1 MIGSTITAVHPQ
13 GASITDKSSS
23 YTIKMT
29 DEEYLIDGYETFD
42 VGGQY
47 TMNCYVEMLMYSA
60 RVTLV
65 IIVIKYVLT
74 QLLVFSIY
82 KIKLSFPSMFF
93 YLL

>member
-13 GASITDKSSS
+13 RASITDKSSS

-47 TMNCYVEMLMYSA
+47 TMNCYVEMLMYSPGNSGDN
-60 RVTLV
+60 RNKICVDTTLSV
-65 IIVIKYVLT
+65 
-74 QLLVFSIY
+74 
-82 KIKLSFPSMFF
+82 
-93 YLL
+93 